1 MFENITDP
9 LAHHARRRPDHPALI
24 EEGRTLTYRQLD
36 PLVRRTAS
44 HLRNQ
49 GVVPGDII
57 GLSLNDGIDYIVA
70 MLGLARVG
78 AVMLPLD
85 WRWTGQEKSRVATFF
100 GAKASLVND
109 EGERIEGV
117 DSWAVEDSWHAAVA
131 NADAGQIFPS
141 NGDAPLLLSL
151 SSGTTGQPKGP
162 MLKHRQMILRFQSQW
177 VTLSL
182 NEHDRFM
189 CATPMYFGGARGY
202 SLSYLYIGGT
212 IVMFSPPYT
221 PEELIE
227 AVGSHSVSTLFL
239 VPTLLRRLLQMPQ
252 QIENGKL
259 MMPSVRLLISSG
271 SNFYAEERNAVM
283 ERISPNFVN
292 AFSSTEGGPVSLL
305 TPAHKGKHAESVGQ
319 AVYMTDFEVVD
330 DDGNPLPTGE
340 FGHIRQISPWL
351 PDGFYKNPEES
362 AKLFCDGW
370 YYTGDLGRLDEDG
383 FLYLTGRAKDMI
395 IRGGINIYPTE
406 IEETLLE
413 HATVQ
418 DASVVGWTSAEFG
431 EEVAAFV
438 VSAGDAD
445 EAALIEHCRARLAPY
460 KAPRQVFFI
469 DELPRNPGGKVL
481 KAELTKRL
489 PEFEPKSKEPGDAAS

>member
-9 LAHHARRRPDHPALI
+9 LAHHARRRPNHPALI
-24 EEGRTLTYRQLD
+24 GDGRTLAYRDLD

-44 HLRNQ
+44 HLTNL
-49 GVVPGDII
+49 GVAPGDIV
-57 GLSLNDGIDYIVA
+57 GLSLKDGIDYIVA
-70 MLGLARVG
+70 MLGLARAG

-100 GAKASLVND
+100 GASAALVSE
-109 EGERIEGV
+109 EGERVEGV
-117 DSWAVEDSWHAAVA
+117 DSWVVGDSWHAAVA
-131 NADAGQIFPS
+131 TADAHQTFPS
-141 NGDAPLLLSL
+141 DGDAPLLLSL

-202 SLSYLYIGGT
+202 SLSYLFLGGT
-212 IVMFSPPYT
+212 IVMFPPPHT
-221 PEELIE
+221 PEEVVE
-227 AVGSHSVSTLFL
+227 AVASNDVSTLFL
-239 VPTLLRRLLQMPQ
+239 VPTLLRRLLQIPSDGQ
-252 QIENGKL
+252 L
-259 MMPSVRLLISSG
+259 MMPSLRLLISSG
-271 SNFYAEERNAVM
+271 SNFYVEERNAVM
-283 ERISPNFVN
+283 ERVSPNFVN

-305 TPAHKGKHAESVGQ
+305 TPAHTGKHAESVGQ
-319 AVYMTDFEVVD
+319 AVFMTDFEVVD
-330 DDGNPLPTGE
+330 DGGIPLPAGE
-340 FGHIRQISPWL
+340 IGHIRQSSPWL

-362 AKLFCDGW
+362 AKLFRDGW
-370 YYTGDLGRLDEDG
+370 YYTGDLGRLDDDG

-395 IRGGINIYPTE
+395 IRGGINIYPAE

-418 DASVVGWTSAEFG
+418 DASVVGWPSAEFG

-445 EAALIEHCRARLAPY
+445 EAILIEHCRARLAPY
-460 KAPRQVFFI
+460 KAPRRVFFI

-489 PEFEPKSKEPGDAAS
+489 PEDEPETREQSGLKS